1 MTAGALAPMLSFELS
16 AFDVIL
22 AIGVTILLI
31 FQARNNKNGNSNRME
46 PTATW
51 TVKRYFCRLLSNIW
65 LFPIVFG
72 LIVMAWV
79 GWLIWYDM
87 TTWSKDIALIFFG
100 SRTGEAISLGIGM
113 KIFDYFLIGVA
124 FPLLG
129 LFILLRKRILF
140 SHAQQDISGEPSVN
154 ADEF

>member
-1 MTAGALAPMLSFELS
+1 MLSFELS

-46 PTATW
+46 TTATS
-51 TVKRYFCRLLSNIW
+51 TVKRYFRRLLSNIW

-87 TTWSKDIALIFFG
+87 TTWGKDIASIFF
-100 SRTGEAISLGIGM
+100 SARTGEACSLGIGM

-124 FPLLG
+124 SPLLG
-129 LFILLRKRILF
+129 LLIVLRRRILF
-140 SHAQQDISGEPSVN
+140 ARAQQDSVKKSSVN
-154 ADEF
+154 RDAF